1 MLDKVCLGIFV
12 FWWNF
17 INYLRIN
24 WSVIA
29 SLILEFLAKIFIF
42 DTWFFNMQTR
52 ILKILLSLC
61 IALRWFRSGLL
72 LHFLTI
78 ISSSLVIQFE
88 YSFWLMRWFV
98 VLFTSIAFI
107 TLHLWR
113 FPVYHIVHRRTFLLL
128 GTVFRNPHTLLMV
141 HVWYRS
147 LRL

>member
-17 INYLRIN
+17 INYLRIY

-29 SLILEFLAKIFIF
+29 SVILEFLAKIFIF
-42 DTWFFNMQTR
+42 DAWFFNMQTR

-88 YSFWLMRWFV
+88 YSFWLMRRLIVF
-98 VLFTSIAFI
+98 FTYIAFI
-107 TLHLWR
+107 ALNLRR
-113 FPVYHIVHRRTFLLL
+113 FPIYHVVHWRTFFLLCA
-128 GTVFRNPHTLLMV
+128 VFRYPHAFLMV
-141 HVWYRS
+141 HIRYGS